1 MMPADKKLLSDSE
14 YADTF
19 KTIAATL

>member
-1 MMPADKKLLSDSE
+1 MMPANKKLLSDSE

-19 KTIAATL
+19 KTIAAAL